1 MDEFEHG
8 DLANH
13 FSVVYLQTNRK
24 PEGARGVIV
33 LKDRGCRRRGV
44 GSGGHNAVHADNV
57 RLVGGG
63 IRALLKNDSTVR
75 RAAGVMSTLL
85 WTGYDASDRSL
96 FTFRSRKENENEPKK
111 NEMKIEKVVK
121 SIKCVV

>member
-1 MDEFEHG
+1 MLSTPTMSVLLAEEFA
-8 DLANH
+8 L
-13 FSVVYLQTNRK
+13 
-24 PEGARGVIV
+24 
-33 LKDRGCRRRGV
+33 C
-44 GSGGHNAVHADNV
+44 
-57 RLVGGG
+57 
-63 IRALLKNDSTVR
+63 ALLKNDSTVR